1 MSSEEKPYRVSRGG
15 RVKGKVPTLPRPE
28 RRAKPDGSGPD
39 KPGRTRPKRR
49 RNYRRWFAIALGLF
63 LAWATAWTLAGYFT
77 FRDGVKAANARLP
90 EHVRSQLKEQGG
102 LLLTH
107 STTVLLLGTDT
118 GPGRKGIR
126 HSDSVMLVRTDPDHH
141 RISYLSIPRD
151 LRVEIPGH
159 GAEKINT
166 AYQIGGAPLAVATVR
181 NLTGIDVNHV
191 AIVNFARFE
200 KLIDA
205 VGGIDVNVPAP
216 IHSDRFDCPYT
227 PAACGG
233 VRAGEAVRVDRR
245 RHVDVDSADRVDQ
258 LLEAREVDDG
268 HVVDVD
274 PGQVPHRRH
283 RERRPPDLVRGVDL
297 VRSVAG
303 NLDAEVSRDGEVG
316 DAVMVRVGANEHD
329 GVGVPDPLSPR
340 ARVRAEQ
347 EDRRRVRQQQAALLL
362 QLRAHVV
369 RQPRV
374 RGLDAVPEGEVAGE
388 RPGRRPGQEE
398 PERDREPAPVVP
410 PPLRP
415 GPARLV
421 GSAPVGLRPT
431 LGSRQRRDLALD
443 ASAAVDAV
451 GLLLRRHPTA
461 YASRRA

>member
-1 MSSEEKPYRVSRGG
+1 MSSEEKPYRVYRGG

-159 GAEKINT
+159 GADKINT

-200 KLIDA
+200 ALIDA

-227 PAACGG
+227 PARCRNWNGWRFAKGKQHMDG
-233 VRAGEAVRVDRR
+233 RRALIYSRVRVN
-245 RHVDVDSADRVDQ
+245 SLNAADNDIT
-258 LLEAREVDDG
+258 
-268 HVVDVD
+268 
-274 PGQVPHRRH
+274 
-283 RERRPPDLVRGVDL
+283 
-297 VRSVAG
+297 
-303 NLDAEVSRDGEVG
+303 
-316 DAVMVRVGANEHD
+316 
-329 GVGVPDPLSPR
+329 
-340 ARVRAEQ
+340 RAE
-347 EDRRRVRQQQAALLL
+347 RQQQVIQAIAGKLASTGTYIDLPFMGDDLL
-362 QLRAHVV
+362 
-369 RQPRV
+369 
-374 RGLDAVPEGEVAGE
+374 
-388 RPGRRPGQEE
+388 RPLATDLTPGQM
-398 PERDREPAPVVP
+398 
-410 PPLRP
+410 L
-415 GPARLV
+415 
-421 GSAPVGLRPT
+421 
-431 LGSRQRRDLALD
+431 Q
-443 ASAAVDAV
+443 
-451 GLLLRRHPTA
+451 
-461 YASRRA
+461 